1 VRRAVMDSNVSRTE
15 DVDVR
20 LQHVLQELIDGTHDY
35 NDVNNCIDKLKE
47 MLEKS
52 FLSNTEYNT
61 VEDLVYDFNNMKDDY
76 DKMDYDMDD
85 LKRENEDL
93 KRQLD
98 EYRSLSEE
106 TKR

>member
-1 VRRAVMDSNVSRTE
+1 MDSNVSRME

-20 LQHVLQELIDGTHDY
+20 LQHALQKLIDGKHDY
-35 NDVNNCIDKLKE
+35 NDVNDCVDKCKE

-98 EYRSLSEE
+98 EYRSSEE